1 MKILYWDCTMGAAG
15 DMLAASLLELCPDRD
30 AALARLNG
38 LGLPGVVYRAEPC
51 VRGGIAGTRLR
62 VLVHGQE
69 EQPGADGAA
78 EAAHV
83 HISHSH
89 DDAAQAAMSAAH
101 AHSYGAEP
109 TFSHDHTHGEPADA
123 PAAHSHEPDHAHSHE
138 EADAHGHDHMHD
150 HDHDHDHAHGHSH
163 PGHAHHSLADVTS
176 LIRQSAA
183 PEAVKARAVGVYE
196 AIAAAEGQVHGHPVD
211 QVHFHEVG
219 ALDAVADILAVCWLV
234 HHLAPARICAS
245 PVEVGGGTVRCAHG
259 VLPVPAPAT
268 ALLLRQMPIT
278 AGACQTEL
286 CTPTGAALLQCLAA
300 DYGPMPAMRLL
311 ATGHGCGGKD
321 LPGRAN
327 CVTACWGEA
336 DAPAEDLPAGP
347 MDTVCEMQCN
357 LDDMTGEAIGY
368 ALARLREAG
377 ALDAFTTPIGM
388 KKDRPAVMLTC
399 LCRPAQEREM
409 AALLLR
415 HTTTLGVRVHTCRR
429 YTLERAVRTLETPWG
444 PVRLKTASG
453 WGVTRAKPEWEDLA
467 RIAAARD
474 LPLDTV
480 RRQVEALL

>member
-30 AALARLNG
+30 VALAGLNG
-38 LGLPGVVYRAEPC
+38 LGIPGVVYRAEPC

-62 VLVHGQE
+62 VLVNGQE
-69 EQPGADGAA
+69 EQPDGAA
-78 EAAHV
+78 PAPHTHSHTDPDAPAQEAMPAAHV
-83 HISHSH
+83 HSH
-89 DDAAQAAMSAAH
+89 
-101 AHSYGAEP
+101 GAEP
-109 TFSHDHTHGEPADA
+109 AFPHDHTHGEPADA
-123 PAAHSHEPDHAHSHE
+123 PAAHSHEPDHTHSHD
-138 EADAHGHDHMHD
+138 EADAHGHDHLHD
-150 HDHDHDHAHGHSH
+150 HDHDHSH
-163 PGHAHHSLADVTS
+163 PGHAHHSLADVTR

-183 PEAVKARAVGVYE
+183 PAAVQDQAVGVYQ

-259 VLPVPAPAT
+259 ILPVPAPAT
-268 ALLLRQMPIT
+268 ALLLRDMPIT

-286 CTPTGAALLQCLAA
+286 CTPTGAALLKCLVS

-336 DAPAEDLPAGP
+336 DTPAAGTPDGP
-347 MDTVCEMQCN
+347 MDTVCQLQCN

-377 ALDAFTTPIGM
+377 ALDAFTTAIGM

-399 LCRPAQEREM
+399 LCRPDQEREM
-409 AALLLR
+409 AALMLR
-415 HTTTLGVRVHTCRR
+415 HTTTLGVRVQTCRR
-429 YTLERAVRTLETPWG
+429 YTLARAEHTLDTPFG
-444 PVRLKTASG
+444 PVRVKTASG

-467 RIAAARD
+467 RIAARQD

>member
-30 AALARLNG
+30 AALAGLNG

-51 VRGGIAGTRLR
+51 VRGGILGTRLR

-69 EQPGADGAA
+69 EQPGAAGAA
-78 EAAHV
+78 AAH
-83 HISHSH
+83 
-89 DDAAQAAMSAAH
+89 DH
-101 AHSYGAEP
+101 AHPHTAEP
-109 TFSHDHTHGEPADA
+109 VPLHDHSHGEPA
-123 PAAHSHEPDHAHSHE
+123 AAHTDAQ
-138 EADAHGHDHMHD
+138 AHGHDHAHPHD
-150 HDHDHDHAHGHSH
+150 HSHA
-163 PGHAHHSLADVTS
+163 GHAHHSLADVTS

-268 ALLLRQMPIT
+268 ALLLRDMPIT

-286 CTPTGAALLQCLAA
+286 CTPTGAALLRCLAA

-336 DAPAEDLPAGP
+336 DAPAEGLPAGP

-467 RIAAARD
+467 RIAAAQD